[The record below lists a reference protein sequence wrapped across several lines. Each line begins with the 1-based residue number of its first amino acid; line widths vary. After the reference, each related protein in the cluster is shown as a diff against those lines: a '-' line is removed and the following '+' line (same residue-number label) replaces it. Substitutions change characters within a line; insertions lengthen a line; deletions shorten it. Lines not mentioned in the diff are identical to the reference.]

1 MNDYNDRRKTVKK
14 NLINIIFYIS
24 GIFFIA
30 YYFILT
36 ASLGPITFSKYLLL
50 GGILLCL
57 IGLLNQIFY
66 KNKFYIKLTKI
77 MKPLIITGLIVFTI
91 TELAI
96 IGFSLQKNMDKA
108 DYTIILGAGIRG
120 EIMTDTLKR
129 RVDKTIEYTKLN
141 NYYGYIVVSGGQ
153 GAGESITEAEAMK
166 RYLVKNNIDN
176 VLKEEKST
184 DTYENLLFSK
194 EIIEKHSG
202 KSIDELKIKI
212 ITSDFHLLRSKMLC
226 IKLGYKDVSFCGS
239 SYFAIL
245 IPNYYVRE
253 FVGFYKMLVFDV
265 LLRN

>member
-1 MNDYNDRRKTVKK
+1 MKK
-14 NLINIIFYIS
+14 NLINLLYYFF

-36 ASLGPITFSKYLLL
+36 ASLGPINFSKNLLL

-57 IGLLNQIFY
+57 IGIANQVFNKNNFY
-66 KNKFYIKLTKI
+66 KKVVKV
-77 MKPLIITGLIVFTI
+77 MKPLIIFGLIVFAI
-91 TELAI
+91 TEIAI
-96 IGFSLQKNMDKA
+96 VGFSFQKNMDRV
-108 DYTIILGAGIRG
+108 DYTIVLGAGIRG

-129 RVDKTIEYTKLN
+129 RVDKAIEYKELN
-141 NYYGYIVVSGGQ
+141 DDYGYIVVSGGQ

-166 RYLVKNNIDN
+166 RYLVKNNVNN
-176 VLKEEKST
+176 VLMEENST

-194 EIIEKHSG
+194 EVIEKHSG
-202 KSIDELKIKI
+202 KPINELKIKI

-226 IKLGYKDVSFCGS
+226 MKLGYKDVSFCGS
-239 SYFAIL
+239 SYYTIL
-245 IPNYYVRE
+245 IPNYYIRE